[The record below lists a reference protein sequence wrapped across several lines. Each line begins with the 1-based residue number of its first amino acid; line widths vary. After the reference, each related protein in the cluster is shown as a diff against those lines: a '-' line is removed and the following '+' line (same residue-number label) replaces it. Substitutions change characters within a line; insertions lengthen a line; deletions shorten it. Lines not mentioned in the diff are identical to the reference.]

1 MRMNDELWETRWLPK
16 LNTVLDV
23 LRDSNDSSFVN
34 VSELRRMVKTVVRT
48 ACDNPSLRVACI
60 GMVKNVVNHAPNS
73 EQLNYIMKARSSLP
87 YRIVELIDTICQQV
101 ADEAEANFANTHW
114 LMRLELKR
122 TTQYNYTEPY
132 DEMRGY
138 YRVST
143 YDTMTPNQY
152 GKKQYNTMSRR
163 LKEWYKMG
171 VWRGDEE
178 ELGTVEFVERLTRF
192 KRGQDIGE

>member
-16 LNTVLDV
+16 LVTVLDV
-23 LRDSNDSSFVN
+23 LRDSSGGSYADMK
-34 VSELRRMVKTVVRT
+34 ELRRVVKMCVSM
-48 ACDNPSLRVACI
+48 ACNNPSLRIACI
-60 GMVKNVVNHAPNS
+60 GMVKNVVNHTPNS

-87 YRIVELIDTICQQV
+87 YHIVELIDTICQQV

-122 TTQYNYTEPY
+122 TIQYNYTEAY
-132 DEMRGY
+132 DENYGH
-138 YRVST
+138 YRTSN
-143 YDTMTPNQY
+143 YSTMTPNQY
-152 GKKQYNTMSRR
+152 GQKQYKTMSRR

-171 VWRGDEE
+171 VWRGSEE
-178 ELGTVEFVERLTRF
+178 ELGTDEFVERLTRF